1 MLFRS
6 YFQLFDIG
14 RPRREFLTGLLETLK
29 ASGCQA
35 LVVTGDAPVT
45 GARNRS
51 ERAHFSLP
59 EDFETPYYPD
69 RTARKQVGGLPVS
82 GSSTWADLGWLR
94 SRTGLPILLK
104 GVLHEDD
111 AKLAVKAG
119 MDGIIVSNH
128 GGRQLDTGIG
138 AIAALPPIVE
148 RVAGKTKI
156 LFDGGVRRGIDVF
169 KALAS
174 GADAVGVGR
183 PILYGLTVGG
193 TVGVAAVLEHL
204 RTELVNVMRLT
215 GAGQIQG
222 IRPEFIT
229 RVANETNLF

>member
-1 MLFRS
+1 LIQRAEKGGYSAIVMTADLPVLGLRER
-6 YFQLFDIG
+6 DI
-14 RPRREFLTGLLETLK
+14 RNHFVLPSDLK
-29 ASGCQA
+29 RAN
-35 LVVTGDAPVT
+35 TP
-45 GARNRS
+45 S
-51 ERAHFSLP
+51 ERFMAATRNLQSLVSGVKNDLNWDDY
-59 EDFETPYYPD
+59 EWT
-69 RTARKQVGGLPVS
+69 RKNTRLPV
-82 GSSTWADLGWLR
+82 L
-94 SRTGLPILLK
+94 IK
-104 GVLHEDD
+104 GVLSPDD
-111 AKLAVKAG
+111 AEEAVRRTVP
-119 MDGIIVSNH
+119 GIIVSNH

>member
-1 MLFRS
+1 M
-6 YFQLFDIG
+6 
-14 RPRREFLTGLLETLK
+14 
-29 ASGCQA
+29 
-35 LVVTGDAPVT
+35 
-45 GARNRS
+45 
-51 ERAHFSLP
+51 
-59 EDFETPYYPD
+59 
-69 RTARKQVGGLPVS
+69 
-82 GSSTWADLGWLR
+82 
-94 SRTGLPILLK
+94 
-104 GVLHEDD
+104 
-111 AKLAVKAG
+111 
-119 MDGIIVSNH
+119 
-128 GGRQLDTGIG
+128 DTGIG